1 MTRKNGSI
9 CVEMDSGHSVE
20 GDLLLVAT
28 GRRPNTKALRVE
40 AAGVALDD
48 KGYVRVDKHFRTT
61 TPHIYAIGDVT
72 GQPAFTHVAWEDY
85 RRLQSILEGG
95 DRTQGD
101 RVLGYAFFIEPQ
113 VGRAGLTLEQARG
126 QGYQARAA
134 TLPLTDV
141 ARANLSGQPRGF
153 YRVVIDERSDRILGA
168 TLVGAERAELIHIF
182 IAHME
187 AGATWQTLA
196 RSVYIHPAFAEG
208 LPTLVRQF
216 AA

>member
-72 GQPAFTHVAWEDY
+72 GQPAFTHA
-85 RRLQSILEGG
+85 
-95 DRTQGD
+95 
-101 RVLGYAFFIEPQ
+101 AFIEW
-113 VGRAGLTLEQARG
+113 LSTN
-126 QGYQARAA
+126 AA
-134 TLPLTDV
+134 TAFLALRWW
-141 ARANLSGQPRGF
+141 ARKVQS
-153 YRVVIDERSDRILGA
+153 
-168 TLVGAERAELIHIF
+168 
-182 IAHME
+182 
-187 AGATWQTLA
+187 
-196 RSVYIHPAFAEG
+196 
-208 LPTLVRQF
+208 
-216 AA
+216 